1 LSSNLPVSSGKT
13 GLEAAIQAAIA
24 VLPGR
29 WDVTISMIAGTW
41 TVSVIGPD
49 GSRWS
54 MSCVD
59 PGSVLNREAIADD
72 VGAACRRRLARK
84 RGNWN
89 IERMPDRSA
98 RAASVTPPLVLGS
111 GPKSTNH

>member
-1 LSSNLPVSSGKT
+1 LSGNSPDSSGKT

-29 WDVTISMIAGTW
+29 WDVTISMIADTW
-41 TVSVIGPD
+41 TVAVMGPD
-49 GSRWS
+49 GSRWA

-59 PGSVLNREAIADD
+59 PGSVLNREAIADQ

-84 RGNWN
+84 RGNRS
-89 IERMPDRSA
+89 IERTPDRSA
-98 RAASVTPPLVLGS
+98 RPASVTPALVLGPA
-111 GPKSTNH
+111 PKSTKH